1 VSLFERLIAFWARM
15 WGLLPGL
22 DERRLVP
29 LGPPVRSPTVSADAL
44 IAEADARGATDA
56 KSGMLNAWLFGGPD
70 DPESEIFDPP
80 YVRRLRSDR
89 QTAISSLRAAR
100 LDTEERI
107 APARASRDEARGLMA
122 AARARMSSMAMQEE
136 QAEARAFA
144 AMDPESSDP
153 AAEPDPTADDGPT
166 PWEGE
171 STPLPLVWRLLILL
185 GLVAAELPVQF
196 YVFDYFL
203 GPGGGSMAA
212 WLAPTTGAIVVF
224 GPFVA
229 GTLSRT
235 RAATG
240 SDRRIGYVV
249 LVLTACWLFAVIVL
263 GLVRGRLFEA
273 RVGTAAVRVSAVTVV
288 LMFVALLLVVGA
300 MSLMLGL
307 ARRHPIQEAYVRSR
321 ARRDHFE
328 TLLRTTAVRL
338 NPIYHDP
345 TEREAGTP
353 DPQEQAIIE
362 AYVAAEHAYFAAL
375 CRTVGDPVFTEAVQH
390 RRGLRATS

>member
-22 DERRLVP
+22 DERHLVP
-29 LGPPVRSPTVSADAL
+29 LGPPVRPPTVSAEAL
-44 IAEADARGATDA
+44 VAEASLQGTADA
-56 KSGMLNAWLFGGPD
+56 KAGMLNSWLFGGPD
-70 DPESEIFDPP
+70 DPESDMFDPP
-80 YVRRLRSDR
+80 YVRRLRNDR
-89 QTAISSLRAAR
+89 QAAISSLRMAHLAI
-100 LDTEERI
+100 EQRI
-107 APARASRDEARGLMA
+107 APARAGRDEARDLMA
-122 AARARMSSMAMQEE
+122 DARARMSGMAMREE

-144 AMDPESSDP
+144 AIDPES
-153 AAEPDPTADDGPT
+153 AEPDPTADDGPT

-171 STPLPLVWRLLILL
+171 STPLPLIWRLLILM

-203 GPGGGSMAA
+203 GPSGSGSMAA
-212 WLAPTTGAIVVF
+212 WLAITTGAIVVF

-240 SDRRIGYVV
+240 ADRRIGYVV
-249 LVLTACWLFAVIVL
+249 LILTVCWLFAVIVL

-273 RVGTAAVRVSAVTVV
+273 RVGTGAVRVSTVTVV

-300 MSLMLGL
+300 MSLMLGM
-307 ARRHPIQEAYVRSR
+307 ARRHPVQEAYVRSR

-345 TEREAGTP
+345 TEFEAGTP
-353 DPQEQAIIE
+353 NPQEQAIIE

-375 CRTVGDPVFTEAVQH
+375 CRAVGDPVFTEAVQH